1 MSDVGGSKLSRRGCI
16 SRSSPW
22 GSVYPALPHSAVALP
37 LSDILT
43 FLRRETMEGNV
54 CDEKV
59 PFGDP

>member
-1 MSDVGGSKLSRRGCI
+1 MLEGPSSRGVAA
-16 SRSSPW
+16 SPAPASW
-22 GSVYPALPHSAVALP
+22 GSVYPALPHSAVTLP

-59 PFGDP
+59 PFRDA